1 MAKTQENGEHHLLH
15 ALLLFVFA
23 FWLFAFHTGDAS
35 LWDIDEPNNAQCLKE
50 MIAHN
55 NYVVPTFNGQLR
67 PDKPILNYWLMD
79 LGVRALGMNSW
90 GLRIGSVLIGA
101 LLVLYLTLTLR
112 RLLGA
117 RAALLTGLFTATAL
131 HSQIIFR
138 AAVPDP
144 LVILF
149 TTVALLAHLRG
160 YLYPE
165 ERRWQYLLS
174 YAAMALGTLTEGPI
188 FFLLPG
194 LIIVVFL
201 LLRRDL
207 PHLWRQGQLRWGL
220 PIFLLLTLPWYIAV
234 GIETHWRWDLL
245 FIAQQ
250 NVARYTGAMQ
260 GHQGPIVY
268 YLFTTFLGLLPW
280 SVFFPQMFATLWLQR
295 KEYFRSRPDLLFFG
309 LWAGIWIVFFS
320 LGATKL
326 PNYVWEAYPPL
337 LALLAW
343 RMDLALSGV
352 HAFCGRG
359 IIASLLGLA
368 AIGGILLGLG
378 TTLVPQSLPPLG
390 SVAYLGLPYLLAAV
404 VGLYFVYRQQF
415 LGVIGSLGVGAVA
428 LAFCMILLL
437 MPALDHLK
445 PSVTMGEMVRSLE
458 GQRPYAIATWQWW
471 EPSFLFYAGRGA
483 MTATQIQQPRQQIP
497 AILAASHG
505 PLFLALPQKD
515 IVALRQELAAGESAK
530 ILYTGYEMYSRQNI
544 SLLRID
550 AK

>member
-1 MAKTQENGEHHLLH
+1 MAKGQEAGEHHLLH
-15 ALLLFVFA
+15 ALLLFAFA
-23 FWLFAFHTGDAS
+23 FWLFAFHTGNAS

-55 NYVVPTFNGQLR
+55 NYVVPTFNGHLR

-79 LGVRALGMNSW
+79 LGVRTLGMNSW
-90 GLRIGSVLIGA
+90 GLRMGSVLMGA
-101 LLVLYLTLTLR
+101 LLVLYLTLALR

-144 LVILF
+144 LLILLV
-149 TTVALLAHLRG
+149 TIALLSYLRG

-165 ERRWQYLLS
+165 ERRWQYLVS
-174 YAAMALGTLTEGPI
+174 YAAMGLGTLTEGPI

-194 LIIVVFL
+194 LIITVFL

-207 PHLWRQGQLRWGL
+207 PHLWREGQLRWGL
-220 PIFLLLTLPWYIAV
+220 PIFLVLTLPWYIAV

-260 GHQGPIVY
+260 GHQGPIFY
-268 YLFTTFLGLLPW
+268 YVVTTFLGLLPW

-295 KEYFRSRPDLLFFG
+295 KEYFRSRPDLVFFG
-309 LWAGIWIVFFS
+309 LWAGIWIAFFS

-343 RMDLALSGV
+343 RMDIALSGV

-359 IIASLLGLA
+359 VIASLLVLG

-378 TTLVPQSLPPLG
+378 ATLVPDKIPPLG
-390 SVAYLGLPYLLAAV
+390 SVAYLGLPYIVAALL
-404 VGLYFVYRQQF
+404 GLYFVYRHQF
-415 LGVIGSLGVGAVA
+415 LGVIGSLGAGAVA

-445 PSVTMGEMVRSLE
+445 PSVTMGEMVHSM
-458 GQRPYAIATWQWW
+458 GGDKPYAIATWNWW
-471 EPSFLFYAGRGA
+471 EPSYLFYAGRGA
-483 MTATQIQQPRQQIP
+483 MTATQIKQPERQIP
-497 AILAASHG
+497 ALLARTHG
-505 PLFLALPQKD
+505 PLFLVLPEKD
-515 IVALRQELAAGESAK
+515 IKALRPKLTAQESMTELYAA
-530 ILYTGYEMYSRQNI
+530 YELYSRHNI
-544 SLLRID
+544 ALVRIN

>member
-1 MAKTQENGEHHLLH
+1 MAKAPEQGEHHLLH

-23 FWLFAFHTGDAS
+23 FWLFVFHTGDAS

-55 NYVVPTFNGQLR
+55 NYVVPTFNGHLR

-79 LGVRALGMNSW
+79 VGVRALGMNGW
-90 GLRIGSVLIGA
+90 GLRIGSVAMGA
-101 LLVLYLTLTLR
+101 LLVLYLSLALR

-144 LVILF
+144 LVIFLV
-149 TTVALLAHLRG
+149 TVALLSYLRG

-165 ERRWQYLLS
+165 ERRWQYLIS
-174 YAAMALGTLTEGPI
+174 YAAMALGTLAEGPI

-194 LIIVVFL
+194 LIITVFL

-207 PHLWRQGQLRWGL
+207 AHLWQKGQLRWGL
-220 PIFLLLTLPWYIAV
+220 PLFLVLTLPWYLAV
-234 GIETHWRWDLL
+234 GVETHWRWDLL

-280 SVFFPQMFATLWLQR
+280 SVFFPQMFATLWVQR

-309 LWAGIWIVFFS
+309 LWAGIWIAFFS

-343 RMDLALSGV
+343 RMDIALSGV

-359 IIASLLGLA
+359 VIASLLALGA
-368 AIGGILLGLG
+368 VGGVLLGLG
-378 TTLVPQSLPPLG
+378 MTLVPDEIPPLG
-390 SVAYLGLPYLLAAV
+390 STAYLGLPYLVATILA
-404 VGLYFVYRQQF
+404 LYFVYRQQF
-415 LGVIGSLGVGAVA
+415 IGVIGSLGAGAVA

-437 MPALDHLK
+437 MPALDRLK
-445 PSVTMGEMVRSLE
+445 PSATMGEMVHSME
-458 GQRPYAIATWQWW
+458 EQRPYAIATWHWW
-471 EPSFLFYAGRGA
+471 EPSYLFYAGRGT
-483 MTATQIQQPRQQIP
+483 MTVTQIQRPKQQIP
-497 AILAASHG
+497 EILAHSRG
-505 PLFLALPQKD
+505 PLFLVLPQQD
-515 IVALRQELAAGESAK
+515 IKALRPDLTAQEEMTELYAA
-530 ILYTGYEMYSRQNI
+530 YELYSRQK
-544 SLLRID
+544 LALVRID